1 MANMKFEDES
11 DVIIL
16 GHQEYNLNRVF
27 RDFELVG
34 FPEIEHF
41 KVQIQN

>member
-1 MANMKFEDES
+1 MANMKFED

-16 GHQEYNLNRVF
+16 GHQEYNLNRGV
-27 RDFELVG
+27 RDLLVG

-41 KVQIQN
+41 IV